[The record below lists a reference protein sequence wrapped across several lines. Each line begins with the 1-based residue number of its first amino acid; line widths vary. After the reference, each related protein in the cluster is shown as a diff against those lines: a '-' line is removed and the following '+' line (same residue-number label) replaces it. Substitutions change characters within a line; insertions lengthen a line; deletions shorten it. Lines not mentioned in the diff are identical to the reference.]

1 LRAGAVAAGFPGTV
15 AADDCAGLAGG
26 VGGAWAVAAGFAGGL
41 TGLLGA
47 ALPLGLGATSGVR
60 WAVPVAGA
68 AVGLAGASQGRRWP
82 LGRTSM
88 PFGPSI
94 QVRPPSVKAM

>member
-1 LRAGAVAAGFPGTV
+1 LRAGAVAAGFGGAV
-15 AADDCAGLAGG
+15 AAGPAGLAGG
-26 VGGAWAVAAGFAGGL
+26 AGGAWAVAAGFGGL

-47 ALPLGLGATSGVR
+47 AVALGLAASSGVR
-60 WAVPVAGA
+60 WAVPVAAA
-68 AVGLAGASQGRRWP
+68 AVGLGSASQGRRWL

-88 PFGPSI
+88 PFGPWI